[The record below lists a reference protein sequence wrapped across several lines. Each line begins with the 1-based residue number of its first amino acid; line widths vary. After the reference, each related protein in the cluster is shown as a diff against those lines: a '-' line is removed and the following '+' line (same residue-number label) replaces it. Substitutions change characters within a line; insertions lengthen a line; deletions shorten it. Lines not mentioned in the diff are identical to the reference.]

1 MKLSPQMIQAME
13 ILQLPLMAL
22 EERIDAELTSNPVL
36 EREET
41 IDDNAAPAVD
51 EPAEAPGDRALVV
64 KDNNDQAEDFQRLDS
79 YQAEYEPD
87 VWNGDGAG
95 RYRGASDG
103 RDPKSEAMANAPAP
117 AQSLYGYLMD
127 QWVFVEIDEAARL
140 AGALIIE
147 SLDDSGYLRDR
158 LDELPE
164 RTNDPVTVDQLEQA
178 LPLVQRLEP
187 TGVGARDLKECLML
201 QLEAMAEGGRDVSL
215 ERELVRS
222 FLRDIEMNHLPLIA
236 RKTSHT
242 VEEIKEAIGRLS
254 RLNPRPG
261 RVIGDDNVP
270 LITPDI
276 IVEIDEDGQT
286 VVHMTDARGQALR
299 INKMYSRMSRDRGMD
314 RSAKEFLQK
323 NIRSAHWLI
332 GAIQQ
337 RRQTV
342 YRVAVEVFKVQ
353 KAFFEHGPAALKP
366 LPMATVAEKVG
377 VHVATVSRAVAGKYA
392 QTPRGV
398 FPLRMFFTGG
408 TTTEDGDDMAWDA
421 VKAKL
426 KEIVDAED
434 KDAPL
439 NDDELVAKLVD
450 VGITIARRTVAKYR
464 SLMNIP
470 PARRRRE
477 Y

>member
-1 MKLSPQMIQAME
+1 MVLGGEPQDI
-13 ILQLPLMAL
+13 
-22 EERIDAELTSNPVL
+22 T
-36 EREET
+36 
-41 IDDNAAPAVD
+41 
-51 EPAEAPGDRALVV
+51 
-64 KDNNDQAEDFQRLDS
+64 
-79 YQAEYEPD
+79 
-87 VWNGDGAG
+87 
-95 RYRGASDG
+95 YRGADT
-103 RDPKSEAMANAPAP
+103 K
-117 AQSLYGYLMD
+117 
-127 QWVFVEIDEAARL
+127 V
-140 AGALIIE
+140 
-147 SLDDSGYLRDR
+147 
-158 LDELPE
+158 
-164 RTNDPVTVDQLEQA
+164 
-178 LPLVQRLEP
+178 
-187 TGVGARDLKECLML
+187 
-201 QLEAMAEGGRDVSL
+201 
-215 ERELVRS
+215 
-222 FLRDIEMNHLPLIA
+222 
-236 RKTSHT
+236 
-242 VEEIKEAIGRLS
+242 
-254 RLNPRPG
+254 
-261 RVIGDDNVP
+261 VIGDDNVP

-408 TTTEDGDDMAWDA
+408 TTTEDGADMAWDA